1 MSEIEVPNNWDYPEL
16 GEICDEIY
24 RYPTYYGI
32 EYVKSGIP
40 EIRGEL
46 IKKDGSINSDP
57 SEFRFISNETCKKFP
72 KTILKENDL
81 VMTVRGTIGK
91 VAKIPKNL
99 AGANITANL
108 MRISPKSEVCFPP
121 FLLFFFKSKY
131 FLDEISERSSLTTIA
146 TIKAPLLK
154 SIKVP
159 LPSLKIQMQIVQ
171 KLDYVLGEL
180 EEKKKD
186 ISELQASKIKHIKIL
201 SDKTIGNIISKL
213 MHLDSSP
220 DSWDIQKIENICQ
233 DIQPGFADGKK
244 DVKDGVIH
252 LRMNNIGTNFDLNF
266 GLIRTIEANKDK
278 LKKYQLKQGD
288 VIFNNTN
295 SSKLVGKSAIFNDSK
310 VCLYSNHLTRL
321 RVKKELVLPEW
332 LLFYFRARWLNGD
345 FERMCNKW
353 INQAAVNN
361 NKIKNL
367 EIPVPNLKIQK
378 KIVES
383 LSNVSKNIEAIR
395 TISESIL
402 RQEKINLNHFK
413 NLSSKITDVAFSG
426 KLVN

>member
-1 MSEIEVPNNWDYPEL
+1 MNEIEVPKDWKLVKL
-16 GEICDEIY
+16 GDIGEY
-24 RYPTYYGI
+24 KYGYNGKASSDKNQKPYLRI
-32 EYVKSGIP
+32 TDINE
-40 EIRGEL
+40 
-46 IKKDGSINSDP
+46 DGSLKPNRVYVHISNNDFQRYNLKNNDVVIARTGATVGKSFLFKGNDDFVFA
-57 SEFRFISNETCKKFP
+57 SYLIRFRFDIQK
-72 KTILKENDL
+72 I
-81 VMTVRGTIGK
+81 
-91 VAKIPKNL
+91 IPKFL
-99 AGANITANL
+99 L
-108 MRISPKSEVCFPP
+108 YVLKSPKYWNFIGINQSVSAQPNVNATKMSNFE
-121 FLLFFFKSKY
+121 FL
-131 FLDEISERSSLTTIA
+131 
-146 TIKAPLLK
+146 
-154 SIKVP
+154 
-159 LPSLKIQMQIVQ
+159 LPSLETQKKIVQ
-171 KLDYVLGEL
+171 KLDHIFAQL
-180 EEKKKD
+180 EEKKK
-186 ISELQASKIKHIKIL
+186 IILELQTSKIKHIKIL

-220 DSWDIQKIENICQ
+220 DSWDIQKIEHICQ
-233 DIQPGFADGKK
+233 DIQPGFAEGKK

-266 GLIRTIEANKDK
+266 DLIRTIEVNKDQ

-288 VIFNNTN
+288 VVFNNTN

-310 VCLYSNHLTRL
+310 ICLYSNHLTRL

-367 EIPVPNLKIQK
+367 EIPVPNLEIQK

-402 RQEKINLNHFK
+402 KQEKINLNHFQ
-413 NLSSKITDVAFSG
+413 NLSSKILDVAFSG